1 MAIYKLIRKQVIP
14 ADIATLWDFFKD
26 PSNLTAITP
35 SYMNFVIKTM
45 DTSDDIYA
53 GQMITYRVAPI
64 AKIPLFWMTEITAV
78 VKHQYFIDEQR
89 RGPYKMWH
97 HQHHFKAVEGGVEMT
112 DIVHYAVGWGI
123 LGKIASW
130 VYVDR
135 QLQHIFDF
143 RNIEIKKIF
152 PASK

>member
-1 MAIYKLIRKQVIP
+1 MAIYKMIRKQVIP

-26 PSNLTAITP
+26 PSNLTEITP

-53 GQMITYRVAPI
+53 GQMITYSVAPI

-78 VKHQYFIDEQR
+78 EKHRYFIDEQR

-97 HQHHFKAVEGGVEMT
+97 HQHHFTTTEKGVEMT
-112 DIVHYAVGWGI
+112 DIVHYELPLGI
-123 LGKIASW
+123 LGQLAHWLFVK
-130 VYVDR
+130 R
-135 QLQHIFDF
+135 QLNQIFNY
-143 RNIEIKKIF
+143 RYHKIEALF
-152 PASK
+152 N

>member
-1 MAIYKLIRKQVIP
+1 MAIYKMIRKQVIP

-26 PSNLTAITP
+26 PSNLTEITP

-53 GQMITYRVAPI
+53 GQMITYSVAPI

-78 VKHQYFIDEQR
+78 EKHRYFIDEQR

-97 HQHHFKAVEGGVEMT
+97 HQHHFTTTDKGVEMT
-112 DIVHYAVGWGI
+112 DIVHYELPLGI
-123 LGKIASW
+123 LGQIAHW
-130 VYVDR
+130 LFVKR
-135 QLQHIFDF
+135 QLNQIFDY
-143 RNIEIKKIF
+143 RYHKIEALF
-152 PASK
+152 N

>member
-1 MAIYKLIRKQVIP
+1 MAIYKMIRKQVIP

-26 PSNLTAITP
+26 PSNLTEITP

-53 GQMITYRVAPI
+53 GQMITYSVAPI

-78 VKHQYFIDEQR
+78 EKHRYFIDEQR

-97 HQHHFKAVEGGVEMT
+97 HQHHFTTTEKGVEMT
-112 DIVHYAVGWGI
+112 DIVHYELPLGI
-123 LGKIASW
+123 LGQIAHW
-130 VYVDR
+130 LFVKR
-135 QLQHIFDF
+135 QLNQIFDY
-143 RNIEIKKIF
+143 RYHKIEALF
-152 PASK
+152 N

>member
-1 MAIYKLIRKQVIP
+1 MAIYKMIRKQVIP

-53 GQMITYRVAPI
+53 GQMITYSVAPI

-78 VKHQYFIDEQR
+78 EKHRYFIDEQR

-97 HQHHFKAVEGGVEMT
+97 HQHHFREVPGGVEMT
-112 DIVHYAVGWGI
+112 DIVHYKLPLWI
-123 LGKIASW
+123 LGDVAHSLFVKS
-130 VYVDR
+130 
-135 QLQHIFDF
+135 QLKGIFDHRYEVTERLF
-143 RNIEIKKIF
+143 NKK
-152 PASK
+152 

>member
-1 MAIYKLIRKQVIP
+1 MAIYKMIRKQVIP

-26 PSNLTAITP
+26 PSNLTEITP

-53 GQMITYRVAPI
+53 GQMITYSVAPI

-78 VKHQYFIDEQR
+78 EKHRYFIDEQR

-97 HQHHFKAVEGGVEMT
+97 HQHHFTTTDKGVEMT
-112 DIVHYAVGWGI
+112 DIVHYELPLGI
-123 LGKIASW
+123 LGQLAHWLFVK
-130 VYVDR
+130 R
-135 QLQHIFDF
+135 QLNQIFNY
-143 RNIEIKKIF
+143 RYHKIEALF
-152 PASK
+152 N

>member
-1 MAIYKLIRKQVIP
+1 MAIYKMIRKQVIP
-14 ADIATLWDFFKD
+14 ADISTLWDFFKD

-53 GQMITYRVAPI
+53 GQMITYSVAPI

-78 VKHQYFIDEQR
+78 EKHRYFIDEQR

-97 HQHHFKAVEGGVEMT
+97 HQHHFTTTEKGVEMT
-112 DIVHYAVGWGI
+112 DIVHYELPLGI
-123 LGKIASW
+123 LGQIAHW
-130 VYVDR
+130 LFVKQ
-135 QLQHIFDF
+135 QLNQIFDY
-143 RNIEIKKIF
+143 RYHKIEALF
-152 PASK
+152 N

>member
-1 MAIYKLIRKQVIP
+1 MAIYKMIRKQVIP

-53 GQMITYRVAPI
+53 GQMITYSVAPI

-78 VKHQYFIDEQR
+78 EKHRFFIDEQR

-97 HQHHFKAVEGGVEMT
+97 HQHHFTTTEKGVEMT
-112 DIVHYAVGWGI
+112 DIVHYELPLGI
-123 LGKIASW
+123 LGQIAHW
-130 VYVDR
+130 LFVKR
-135 QLQHIFDF
+135 QLNQIFDY
-143 RNIEIKKIF
+143 RYHKIEALF
-152 PASK
+152 N

>member
-1 MAIYKLIRKQVIP
+1 MAIYKMIRKQVIP

-26 PSNLTAITP
+26 PSNLTEITP

-53 GQMITYRVAPI
+53 GQMITYSVAPI

-78 VKHQYFIDEQR
+78 EKHRYFIDEQR

-97 HQHHFKAVEGGVEMT
+97 HQHHFTTTEKGVEMT
-112 DIVHYAVGWGI
+112 DIVHYELPLGI
-123 LGKIASW
+123 LGQIAHW
-130 VYVDR
+130 LFVKR
-135 QLQHIFDF
+135 QLNQIFDY
-143 RNIEIKKIF
+143 RYQKIEALF
-152 PASK
+152 N

>member
-1 MAIYKLIRKQVIP
+1 MAIYKMIRKQVIP

-26 PSNLTAITP
+26 PSNLTTITP

-53 GQMITYRVAPI
+53 GQMITYSVAPI

-78 VKHQYFIDEQR
+78 EKHRYFIDEQR

-97 HQHHFKAVEGGVEMT
+97 HQHHFTTTEKGVEMT
-112 DIVHYAVGWGI
+112 DIVHYELPLGI
-123 LGKIASW
+123 LGQIAHW
-130 VYVDR
+130 LFVKR
-135 QLQHIFDF
+135 QLNQIFDY
-143 RNIEIKKIF
+143 RYHKIEALF
-152 PASK
+152 N

>member
-1 MAIYKLIRKQVIP
+1 MAIYKMIRKQVIP

-26 PSNLTAITP
+26 PSNLTEITP

-53 GQMITYRVAPI
+53 GQMITYSVAPI

-78 VKHQYFIDEQR
+78 EKHRYFIDEQR

-97 HQHHFKAVEGGVEMT
+97 HQHHFTTTDKGVEMT
-112 DIVHYAVGWGI
+112 DIVHYELPLGI
-123 LGKIASW
+123 LGQLAHWLFVK
-130 VYVDR
+130 R
-135 QLQHIFDF
+135 QLNQIFDY
-143 RNIEIKKIF
+143 RYHKIEALF
-152 PASK
+152 N

>member
-1 MAIYKLIRKQVIP
+1 MAIYKMIRKQVIP

-53 GQMITYRVAPI
+53 GQMITYSVAPI

-78 VKHQYFIDEQR
+78 EKHLYFIYEQR
-89 RGPYKMWH
+89 RGPYKMLH
-97 HQHHFKAVEGGVEMT
+97 HQHHFTTTEKGVEMT
-112 DIVHYAVGWGI
+112 DIVHYELPLGI
-123 LGKIASW
+123 LGQIAHW
-130 VYVDR
+130 LFVKR
-135 QLQHIFDF
+135 QLNQIFDY
-143 RNIEIKKIF
+143 RYHKIEALF
-152 PASK
+152 N

>member
-26 PSNLTAITP
+26 PSNLTSITP

-45 DTSDDIYA
+45 DTSNDIYA

-97 HQHHFKAVEGGVEMT
+97 HQHHFSITEQGVEMT
-112 DIVHYAVGWGI
+112 DIVHYELPFGI
-123 LGKIASW
+123 LGQFAHWLFVKKQLNQIFNYRFEKIAT
-130 VYVDR
+130 
-135 QLQHIFDF
+135 LF
-143 RNIEIKKIF
+143 N
-152 PASK
+152 

>member
-26 PSNLTAITP
+26 PNNLTAITP
-35 SYMNFVIKTM
+35 SYMNFIIRTI

-53 GQMITYRVAPI
+53 GQMISYRVAPI
-64 AKIPLFWMTEITAV
+64 ASIPLFWMTEITAV

-97 HQHHFKAVEGGVEMT
+97 HQHHFSITKQGVEMT
-112 DIVHYAVGWGI
+112 DIVHYELPLGI
-123 LGKIASW
+123 LGQLVHKLFVKKQLDQIFDYRFEKIAA
-130 VYVDR
+130 
-135 QLQHIFDF
+135 LF
-143 RNIEIKKIF
+143 N
-152 PASK
+152 

>member
-1 MAIYKLIRKQVIP
+1 MAIYKMIRKQVIP

-53 GQMITYRVAPI
+53 GQMITYSVAPI

-78 VKHQYFIDEQR
+78 EKHRYFIDEQR

-97 HQHHFKAVEGGVEMT
+97 HQHHFTTTEKGVEMT
-112 DIVHYAVGWGI
+112 DIVHYELPLGI
-123 LGKIASW
+123 LGQIAHW
-130 VYVDR
+130 LFVKR
-135 QLQHIFDF
+135 QLNQIFDYPT
-143 RNIEIKKIF
+143 I
-152 PASK
+152 AT

>member
-1 MAIYKLIRKQVIP
+1 MIRKQVIP
-14 ADIATLWDFFKD
+14 ADIASLWDFFKD

-53 GQMITYRVAPI
+53 GQMITYSVAPF

-78 VKHQYFIDEQR
+78 EKHRYFIDEQR

-97 HQHHFKAVEGGVEMT
+97 HQHHFTTTENGVEMT
-112 DIVHYAVGWGI
+112 DIVHYELPLGI
-123 LGKIASW
+123 LGQLAHWLFVK
-130 VYVDR
+130 R
-135 QLQHIFDF
+135 QLNQIFDY
-143 RNIEIKKIF
+143 RYHKIEALF
-152 PASK
+152 N

>member
-1 MAIYKLIRKQVIP
+1 MAIYKMIRKQVIP

-53 GQMITYRVAPI
+53 GQMITYSVAPI

-78 VKHQYFIDEQR
+78 ENVPEIAKIYQEFFPKDKVIIADAHQYLLE
-89 RGPYKMWH
+89 
-97 HQHHFKAVEGGVEMT
+97 HFEE
-112 DIVHYAVGWGI
+112 
-123 LGKIASW
+123 
-130 VYVDR
+130 
-135 QLQHIFDF
+135 FDF
-143 RNIEIKKIF
+143 IW
-152 PASK
+152 S

>member
-1 MAIYKLIRKQVIP
+1 MAIYKMIRKQVIP

-26 PSNLTAITP
+26 PSNLTEITP

-53 GQMITYRVAPI
+53 GQMITYSVAPI

-78 VKHQYFIDEQR
+78 EKHRYFIDEQH

-97 HQHHFKAVEGGVEMT
+97 HQHHFTTTDKGVEMT
-112 DIVHYAVGWGI
+112 DIVHYELPLGI
-123 LGKIASW
+123 LGQLAHWLFVK
-130 VYVDR
+130 R
-135 QLQHIFDF
+135 QLNQIFDY
-143 RNIEIKKIF
+143 RYHKIEALF
-152 PASK
+152 N